1 MSDKQGKASGRKRK
15 KWPWVTV
22 LLLVILLF
30 ALVILPRNKT
40 GNAVN
45 SREAKLEK
53 GSLTLTV
60 VGTGQLSYDEAWDL
74 EIPAGLIPDQILVQA
89 GDRLSPGDPLAYFDP
104 LSIEIGRA
112 SCRERV

>member
-30 ALVILPRNKT
+30 ALIILPRNKT
-40 GNAVN
+40 GSAVN

-60 VGTGQLSYDEAWDL
+60 VGTGQLGYDEAWDL

-89 GDRLSPGDPLAYFDP
+89 GDLLSRGIPWPTLIRSP
-104 LSIEIGRA
+104 
-112 SCRERV
+112 